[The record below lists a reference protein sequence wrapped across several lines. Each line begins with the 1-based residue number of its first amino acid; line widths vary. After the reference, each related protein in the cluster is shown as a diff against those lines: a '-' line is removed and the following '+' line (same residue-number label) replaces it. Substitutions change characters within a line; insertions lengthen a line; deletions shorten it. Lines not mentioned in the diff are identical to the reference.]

1 MVALAAQMSCKPQVP
16 DKIIQPG
23 KMEDILYDYHLA
35 QAMAIYQQSSSEEK
49 RDYDRTLYF
58 AAVLEKHGV
67 TRADFDS
74 SLVYYYTRADCFT
87 DIYKHVTERLSDAAL
102 DLGASDGEVNR
113 YMSVKANGDTANVW
127 MGNLSAILKPSA
139 PYNRMDFYQ
148 KADTSYRK
156 GDSFMFSFT
165 SNYLYQTGTKDAVA
179 CIAIKYDN
187 DSVVSHVQ
195 HIYSSGDN
203 RIRIPEMADH
213 KAKEIR
219 GFIYLGRGNDDS
231 DGLKIMHVKNLQL
244 IRFHQQKNEAAEA
257 TNSGAPTPDIDRDI
271 RTDGGRDTTRR
282 DSGDVL
288 PPRRRIAPDRVV
300 GRDDTP
306 KSRF

>member
-1 MVALAAQMSCKPQVP
+1 MVAFAALSACKPQVP
-16 DKIIQPG
+16 DKFIQPG

-35 QAMAIYQQSSSEEK
+35 QAMAIYQQNTDESK

-58 AAVLEKHGV
+58 AAVLDKHGV

-74 SLVYYYTRADCFT
+74 SLVYYYTRADRFA
-87 DIYKHVTERLSDAAL
+87 DIYKRVTARLGDAAL
-102 DLGASDGEVNR
+102 DLGASDGEVSR
-113 YMSVKANGDTANVW
+113 YMTLNANGDTANVW
-127 MGNLSAILKPSA
+127 MGNLSVILKPRA

-156 GDSFMFSFT
+156 GDSFLFSFT
-165 SNYLYQTGTKDAVA
+165 SNYLYQNGTKDAVA
-179 CIAIKYDN
+179 CIAIRYDN

-203 RIRIPEMADH
+203 KIRIAEMDGH
-213 KAKEIR
+213 KAKDIR
-219 GFIYLGRGNDDS
+219 GFIYLGKGNDDS
-231 DGLKIMHVKNLQL
+231 NGLKIMHVKNLQL
-244 IRFHQQKNEAAEA
+244 IRFHQQKDEGRNE
-257 TNSGAPTPDIDRDI
+257 TNSSTPAPDADRDI
-271 RTDGGRDTTRR
+271 RIDGRRDSLRR

-288 PPRRRIAPDRVV
+288 PPRRRNGPDRMV

-306 KSRF
+306 KSRL